1 LALFCGFLWWAVGD
15 PLALLKSHEKW
26 GRPGLSWKNPLRA
39 VESVY
44 DANLPHWGEAVAVV
58 GFTILGIRAWGKRGA
73 FWGLVVLVPV
83 AQMLA
88 SGTLLSAHR
97 VILAALPAFIELADL
112 LRRRVWLLAAV
123 LGFGFAQLLLLN
135 RYVLWQFAG

>member
-1 LALFCGFLWWAVGD
+1 
-15 PLALLKSHEKW
+15 
-26 GRPGLSWKNPLRA
+26 
-39 VESVY
+39 
-44 DANLPHWGEAVAVV
+44 
-58 GFTILGIRAWGKRGA
+58 
-73 FWGLVVLVPV
+73 VLIPV